1 MFRINIRRLIYN
13 VKQIRISY
21 LILGR
26 IGNQR
31 YHRAKGVAVN
41 SV

>member
-1 MFRINIRRLIYN
+1 MFIINIRRLIYN
-13 VKQIRISY
+13 VNQFRTSY

-26 IGNQR
+26 TGNQR

-41 SV
+41 TV